1 MIKNIVKEVI
11 YAGGWVRVFCGQTI
25 CVGIKYADTWFPTL
39 KCLIFNHTRGGNLN
53 GF

>member
-25 CVGIKYADTWFPTL
+25 PVGIIIKYVEA
-39 KCLIFNHTRGGNLN
+39 
-53 GF
+53 